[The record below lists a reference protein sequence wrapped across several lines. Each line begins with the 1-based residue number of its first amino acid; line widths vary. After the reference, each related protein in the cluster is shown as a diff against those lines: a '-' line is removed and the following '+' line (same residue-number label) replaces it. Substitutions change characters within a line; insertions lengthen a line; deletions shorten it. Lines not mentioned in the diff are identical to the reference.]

1 MTWVATSIQMG
12 LGKTIQVIAL
22 IAYLVEKRGES
33 APFMIVTPS
42 SLTSN
47 W

>member
-1 MTWVATSIQMG
+1 MG
-12 LGKTIQVIAL
+12 LGKTIQVIAF
-22 IAYLVEKRGES
+22 IAYLVEVRAET

>member
-1 MTWVATSIQMG
+1 MRVAGPQMG
-12 LGKTIQVIAL
+12 LSKTIQVIAL
-22 IAYLVEKRGES
+22 IAYLVETRGETG
-33 APFMIVTPS
+33 PFMIVTPS